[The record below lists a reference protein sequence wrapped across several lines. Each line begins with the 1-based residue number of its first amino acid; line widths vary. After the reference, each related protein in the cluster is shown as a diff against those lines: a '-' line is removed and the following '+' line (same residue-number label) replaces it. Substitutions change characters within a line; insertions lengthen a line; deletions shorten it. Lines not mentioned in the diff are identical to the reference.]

1 MFQELPYRKAV
12 KMPNTENNGE
22 IRDNMAHTRFSVSD
36 S

>member
-22 IRDNMAHTRFSVSD
+22 IKEITWHILD
-36 S
+36 SQ